1 MKRDELWSS
10 QHGHTA
16 GYVARIEM
24 SLIDNMAAAIHGI
37 KEKYPE
43 PPQTQI
49 KMHPDDFRA
58 ARREQYMY
66 VGNPPTPH
74 SLYGLTIILDDD
86 APRLPRIT
94 RPAQPPAPH
103 MPAR

>member
-1 MKRDELWSS
+1 
-10 QHGHTA
+10 
-16 GYVARIEM
+16 M

-43 PPQTQI
+43 PPKTQV

-66 VGNPPTPH
+66 VGNPPAPY

-86 APRLPRIT
+86 APRLPRT
-94 RPAQPPAPH
+94 NRS
-103 MPAR
+103 